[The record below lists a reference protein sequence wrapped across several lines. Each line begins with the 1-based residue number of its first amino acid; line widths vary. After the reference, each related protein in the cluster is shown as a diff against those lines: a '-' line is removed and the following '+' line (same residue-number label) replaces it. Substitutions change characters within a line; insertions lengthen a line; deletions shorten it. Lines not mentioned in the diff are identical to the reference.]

1 MKWPIDVVDAWSVLY
16 PLLNRYWLH
25 PFSGSGF
32 CLQPQV
38 YSFLFF
44 FFMFFTHYFF
54 LFYFLS
60 LFPVCRTPLFAG
72 WVSAWPVGFPRFI
85 HLSFSLST
93 QSIWKRRSQEIKIII
108 IFIKKRSNQTRS
120 EKQTERDKMW
130 IPDIPQLFA
139 ADCILQ
145 PGLCTAVTKMGS
157 IVFPWRMEMFTR
169 PLTVVCSPYS
179 FI

>member
-1 MKWPIDVVDAWSVLY
+1 MLGPSSILCSTA
-16 PLLNRYWLH
+16 YWLH

-38 YSFLFF
+38 YSFLF
-44 FFMFFTHYFF
+44 
-54 LFYFLS
+54 YFLPIIYFILFS
-60 LFPVCRTPLFAG
+60 FPVPRLSYPIIC
-72 WVSAWPVGFPRFI
+72 WVGFCIASRVFAIHPSLVLSLHPVYLKTSAPRNQNNNYFN
-85 HLSFSLST
+85 
-93 QSIWKRRSQEIKIII
+93 
-108 IFIKKRSNQTRS
+108 KKKSPIRLGQKNRQRET
-120 EKQTERDKMW
+120 KMW

-169 PLTVVCSPYS
+169 PLTVVCSLELHLIILLPVLV
-179 FI
+179 